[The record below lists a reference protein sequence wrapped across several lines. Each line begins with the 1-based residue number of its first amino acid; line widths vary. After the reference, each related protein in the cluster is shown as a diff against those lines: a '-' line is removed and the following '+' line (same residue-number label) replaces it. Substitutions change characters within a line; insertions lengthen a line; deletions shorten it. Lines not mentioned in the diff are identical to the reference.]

1 MASIRTAGLTKD
13 YGWMSVALGIAAAA
27 AAVALLVDVSEIAAV
42 CESQESSHR
51 HPSGPRF
58 SRHSSGTENPR
69 GTHNRRRALAV
80 HATSLNMAVGGQFSE
95 AAQAAAHM
103 AVGS

>member
-58 SRHSSGTENPR
+58 SRHSSGPR
-69 GTHNRRRALAV
+69 TRVALTIDGG
-80 HATSLNMAVGGQFSE
+80 HSLCTRL
-95 AAQAAAHM
+95 H
-103 AVGS
+103 